1 MLLMQEISK
10 EQARRFMLLKH
21 GLVGDYRFIGKP
33 GALDFVRQA
42 GCIQF
47 DPVDVCGKNAE
58 LVLQSRVKG
67 FTKAMLHSLLYED
80 RELVDCFDKQLAII
94 PTEDWPYFER
104 YRQIA
109 REHVDNYPELHDLIE
124 QAKKYIDINGACNS
138 SDLPEEFDA
147 ESSWRSAVHWSA
159 GKNAARAVLEQ
170 MYSEGDLIIHHKKGT
185 RKYYDLAEKHIP
197 SKILNAADPL
207 PGFSDHLK
215 WRVLRRI
222 GAVGLLWN
230 RPSDAWLG
238 IWEINL
244 ENRNESFHSLQE
256 DGKITAI
263 KVNGINFPLFY
274 CIEDELLMET
284 ALSDKKLKPRC
295 EVLAPL
301 DCFIWDRKLIKEIF
315 DYYYAWEIYHP
326 PSKRQYGHYV
336 LPMLYGE
343 GFAGR
348 MEASV
353 DRKAKTMTV
362 KNIWYEEGFKQT
374 KVFKAAQESC
384 IKRLAKF
391 NDCKN
396 IFTIM

>member
-1 MLLMQEISK
+1 MQEISK
-10 EQARRFMLLKH
+10 KQARRFMLLKH
-21 GLVGDYRFIGKP
+21 GLIGDYRFDGKP
-33 GALDFVRQA
+33 GALEFVKQA

-67 FTKAMLHSLLYED
+67 FTKEILHSLLYKD
-80 RELVDCFDKQLAII
+80 RELVDYFDKQLAII
-94 PTEDWPYFER
+94 PTSDWPYFER
-104 YRQIA
+104 YRQAA
-109 REHVDNYPELHDLIE
+109 REHVNKYPELLDFYKK
-124 QAKKYIDINGACNS
+124 AKEYIDKNGAVSS
-138 SDLPEEFDA
+138 SDLPDEFDVK
-147 ESSWRSAVHWSA
+147 SNWFSAVNWSA

-170 MYSEGDLIIHHKKGT
+170 MYSEGELIVYNKKGT
-185 RKYYDLAEKHIP
+185 RKYYDLSEKHIP
-197 SKILNAADPL
+197 AEILKAADPL
-207 PGFSDHLK
+207 PQSLDHLK

-238 IWEINL
+238 IWDL
-244 ENRNESFHSLQE
+244 DSENRKECFRLLQE
-256 DGKITAI
+256 EKKITVV
-263 KVNGINFPLFY
+263 KVQGVNFPLFY
-274 CIEDELLMET
+274 RIEDEPLIKT
-284 ALSDKKLKPRC
+284 ALSESKLKPRC
-295 EVLAPL
+295 EVIAPL

-343 GFAGR
+343 TFAGR
-348 MEASV
+348 LEASV
-353 DRKAKTMTV
+353 DRKSKIMTV

-374 KVFKAAQESC
+374 KAFKIAENSC

-391 NDCKN
+391 NDC
-396 IFTIM
+396 ISFTR